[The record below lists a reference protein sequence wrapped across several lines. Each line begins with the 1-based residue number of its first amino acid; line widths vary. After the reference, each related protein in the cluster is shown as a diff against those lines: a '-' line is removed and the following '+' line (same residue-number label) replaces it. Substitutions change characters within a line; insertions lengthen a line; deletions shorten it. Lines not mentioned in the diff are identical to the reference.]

1 MLSILISHDRRRKQL
16 LVRITKKLRELVG
29 ENTTLDISLLKDVSL
44 VVSRNA
50 ESFLVRQI
58 GFDLQG
64 DVRIVGEKDSS
75 MYVVLAEELPL
86 ESVKEI
92 CRFLNE
98 FKRAVRK
105 RTYLTDRYVCK
116 NGVVISDIAESFLFP
131 VNALL

>member
-58 GFDLQG
+58 GFDLKG

-75 MYVVLAEELPL
+75 MYIVLAEELPL

-131 VNALL
+131 VKALL